1 MFQIRESRFKKGEAK
16 RLAQLEEDLKNP
28 VKTEKEVKA
37 EERKSR
43 GLKKIV
49 KALEDKVE
57 KKKVSEEP
65 EKNEENVSASEKS
78 SENSDNGG
86 NE

>member
-1 MFQIRESRFKKGEAK
+1 MTFGSLMTLFVMPVIYFIFNKKGEEK
-16 RLAQLEEDLKNP
+16 RIAQLEEDLKNP
-28 VKTEKEVKA
+28 VKTEKEVKT

-49 KALEDKVE
+49 KALE
-57 KKKVSEEP
+57 
-65 EKNEENVSASEKS
+65 EKNQETN
-78 SENSDNGG
+78 ENSDNGG